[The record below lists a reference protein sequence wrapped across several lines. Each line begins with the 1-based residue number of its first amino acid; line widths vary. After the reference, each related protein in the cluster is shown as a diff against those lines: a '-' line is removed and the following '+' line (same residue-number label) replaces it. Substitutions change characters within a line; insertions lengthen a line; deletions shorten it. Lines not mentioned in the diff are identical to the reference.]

1 MYVSK
6 LSLHCLYKFFVLHLE
21 TEITLA
27 NLHEEMK
34 VLNEALAVEQAN
46 VQEVRKQI
54 DEFKAR
60 ISAQNQEIS
69 KRIAGKEQREA
80 QVGFFF
86 KIPIYNTS

>member
-1 MYVSK
+1 
-6 LSLHCLYKFFVLHLE
+6 
-21 TEITLA
+21 
-27 NLHEEMK
+27 MK

-69 KRIAGKEQREA
+69 KRITGKEQHEA
-80 QVGFFF
+80 QVVLFVFL
-86 KIPIYNTS
+86 IPIYNTS

>member
-1 MYVSK
+1 
-6 LSLHCLYKFFVLHLE
+6 
-21 TEITLA
+21 
-27 NLHEEMK
+27 MK

-69 KRIAGKEQREA
+69 KRITGKEQHEA
-80 QVGFFF
+80 QVVFFF
-86 KIPIYNTS
+86 KLQFTILHNPN

>member
-1 MYVSK
+1 
-6 LSLHCLYKFFVLHLE
+6 
-21 TEITLA
+21 
-27 NLHEEMK
+27 MK

-86 KIPIYNTS
+86 

>member
-1 MYVSK
+1 
-6 LSLHCLYKFFVLHLE
+6 
-21 TEITLA
+21 
-27 NLHEEMK
+27 MK

-69 KRIAGKEQREA
+69 KRITGKQHEA
-80 QVGFFF
+80 QVVFFF
-86 KIPIYNTS
+86 KFQYTILHNPN

>member
-1 MYVSK
+1 
-6 LSLHCLYKFFVLHLE
+6 
-21 TEITLA
+21 
-27 NLHEEMK
+27 MK

-69 KRIAGKEQREA
+69 KRITGKEQHEA
-80 QVGFFF
+80 QFFF
-86 KIPIYNTS
+86 FF